1 VLLEPAGLFVAFYG
15 SQALGFRPLEISAVV
30 WAAGVAGVLCYPLG
44 GWLSDRLGRRLLG
57 SGLAAGTS
65 IFAGGAFVGGVPGYW
80 VGNIV
85 WSGLAS
91 ADTPVLGTWFAEVFP
106 TRARAT
112 GDAVASVAGA
122 IGGIGGLQL
131 AAVLEPRVGIG
142 PALALTAPIAFLGA
156 LLLLALPET
165 RGRPLPD

>member
-1 VLLEPAGLFVAFYG
+1 
-15 SQALGFRPLEISAVV
+15 
-30 WAAGVAGVLCYPLG
+30 
-44 GWLSDRLGRRLLG
+44 
-57 SGLAAGTS
+57 LAAGTS